1 MANTVSILSYA
12 NTFGDWIVTTNA
24 LAKENNDLAANNYIK
39 PTGTLY
45 LNDPSLGLQVAN
57 VAIIQGQ
64 LQVQGTGSSA
74 YIQKNLR
81 VDQQVYFTNTT
92 LSLVASGQANVGG
105 LLLAKGSGTGLN
117 VSNNAI
123 IGGTITVT
131 GQSNLN
137 GVTYVNNDLYVSG
150 NTNISNTVQ
159 ITGTTTV
166 SNNLIVTGNTNS
178 NNVIVINSTIS
189 DVVQA
194 NTVNA
199 VVLLVANEY
208 ANNILANT
216 VTVNTALNVVGT
228 ATFGT
233 LVATTG
239 MRTPSLNVSSLLD
252 ANSAAGYFNT
262 LQVGGQFTVAGNF
275 VINGSTVYN
284 SNVFTLN
291 AGSGIALP
299 SEFDVNRGSTGANA
313 SIRWNESQT
322 YWDIKDVSTE
332 TYYRVLTTQQL
343 NNTVTSTSSV
353 TAATANVAN
362 TLNNNVISLNRFAQ
376 SAYNKANTGSGT
388 FNGTTGQAVS
398 INGIITYSST
408 NGLTITGSSN
418 TLTIN
423 TPQDVRTTASPTFN
437 ALTLTN
443 ALGIN
448 QGGTGAT
455 SASSALTNL
464 LPTGTTAG
472 YVLTTGG
479 PGSFYWAAGSGG
491 GGGGATPGTT
501 IQSSRLSYTGDGSTT
516 VYTTPTYIPG
526 NSQLRLY
533 IDGVRQFTSAYTE
546 TSNTSV
552 TLGAAAP
559 YNSSILIEVDGYTSN
574 PYYANNI
581 AYTVNSNI
589 SSSANTI
596 QLAIDG
602 LTSKVV
608 SNYALNSYVQA
619 AYNQANTATTQL
631 IPITQGGTNATSA
644 TQALNNLLPTGQ
656 VSGYVLTTG
665 GSGSY
670 YWAAGTGGGGGGAT
684 PGTTISTTRIY
695 PTVNAAQTLFAT
707 PTYTPGS
714 GQLRVY
720 VNGVRQFGS
729 EYTETSNTSVTLG
742 TGASSGD
749 VILLEVDGYINNPYY
764 ANNIA
769 YTINSNI
776 SDTANTIQLALDGL
790 TSKVTTY
797 YANTSLTYANPTWL
811 TSVSV
816 SNLSNTANALTT
828 TGNYQVGSLGVGTSA
843 SGVSGEIRAANNI
856 TAYYSSDIS
865 LKESIRDI
873 PNAVDTVCAIGGKL
887 FDWKDSYIQEH
898 GGEDGYFVRKSD
910 FGVIAQDVEKVFS
923 LAVRTRPDGL
933 LAVDYE
939 KLCALAFAAIKE
951 LKDEIEILKG
961 NSK

>member
-1 MANTVSILSYA
+1 M
-12 NTFGDWIVTTNA
+12 
-24 LAKENNDLAANNYIK
+24 
-39 PTGTLY
+39 
-45 LNDPSLGLQVAN
+45 
-57 VAIIQGQ
+57 
-64 LQVQGTGSSA
+64 
-74 YIQKNLR
+74 
-81 VDQQVYFTNTT
+81 
-92 LSLVASGQANVGG
+92 
-105 LLLAKGSGTGLN
+105 
-117 VSNNAI
+117 
-123 IGGTITVT
+123 
-131 GQSNLN
+131 
-137 GVTYVNNDLYVSG
+137 
-150 NTNISNTVQ
+150 
-159 ITGTTTV
+159 
-166 SNNLIVTGNTNS
+166 
-178 NNVIVINSTIS
+178 
-189 DVVQA
+189 
-194 NTVNA
+194 
-199 VVLLVANEY
+199 
-208 ANNILANT
+208 
-216 VTVNTALNVVGT
+216 
-228 ATFGT
+228 
-233 LVATTG
+233 
-239 MRTPSLNVSSLLD
+239 
-252 ANSAAGYFNT
+252 
-262 LQVGGQFTVAGNF
+262 
-275 VINGSTVYN
+275 
-284 SNVFTLN
+284 
-291 AGSGIALP
+291 
-299 SEFDVNRGSTGANA
+299 
-313 SIRWNESQT
+313 
-322 YWDIKDVSTE
+322 
-332 TYYRVLTTQQL
+332 
-343 NNTVTSTSSV
+343 
-353 TAATANVAN
+353 
-362 TLNNNVISLNRFAQ
+362 
-376 SAYNKANTGSGT
+376 
-388 FNGTTGQAVS
+388 
-398 INGIITYSST
+398 
-408 NGLTITGSSN
+408 
-418 TLTIN
+418 
-423 TPQDVRTTASPTFN
+423 
-437 ALTLTN
+437 
-443 ALGIN
+443 
-448 QGGTGAT
+448 
-455 SASSALTNL
+455 
-464 LPTGTTAG
+464 
-472 YVLTTGG
+472 
-479 PGSFYWAAGSGG
+479 
-491 GGGGATPGTT
+491 
-501 IQSSRLSYTGDGSTT
+501 
-516 VYTTPTYIPG
+516 
-526 NSQLRLY
+526 
-533 IDGVRQFTSAYTE
+533 
-546 TSNTSV
+546 
-552 TLGAAAP
+552 
-559 YNSSILIEVDGYTSN
+559 
-574 PYYANNI
+574 
-581 AYTVNSNI
+581 
-589 SSSANTI
+589 
-596 QLAIDG
+596 AIDG